1 MMAIDDN
8 NVVSSDRVDT
18 EVMKHSRVLLLLSS
32 DFDQVWV
39 MGYWLNSWIDNYFI
53 LNIFQLKNT

>member
-18 EVMKHSRVLLLLSS
+18 EVMKHSRVLLLLSF
-32 DFDQVWV
+32 DFDQVQL
-39 MGYWLNSWIDNYFI
+39 GYWLNSWIDNYFI

>member
-1 MMAIDDN
+1 MAIDDN
-8 NVVSSDRVDT
+8 NVVASDRVDT

-39 MGYWLNSWIDNYFI
+39 IG
-53 LNIFQLKNT
+53 

>member
-18 EVMKHSRVLLLLSS
+18 EVMKHSRVLLLLSF
-32 DFDQVWV
+32 DFDQVQL
-39 MGYWLNSWIDNYFI
+39 GYWLNSWIDNYFI
-53 LNIFQLKNT
+53 LNIFQLKNK